1 MVQSLRPRLTAAQ
14 KTELWRRWRRGESLN
29 AIGRAL
35 GRIAKVVR
43 YEVARTG
50 GIPPPARRRS
60 RLALTLPEREAISRG
75 LASGTS
81 VRQISRQLRR
91 APSTVSREVCRHGG
105 RRRYRAATA
114 DAAAWARGR
123 RPKRC
128 RLATYPAL
136 LAAVATK
143 LAQKWSPQQIA
154 GWLRQRYPDDPT
166 MHVSHETIYLSLF
179 VQSRG
184 VLKKALQA
192 QLRQRRTIR
201 RPRTAPRL
209 SGGYIVGA
217 VSIRERPATVE
228 DRAIPGHWE
237 GDLLVG
243 ARQSYVATLV
253 ERRSRY
259 VCLVRVA
266 GRETRTVVQA
276 LTRHVKRLPAG
287 LMATLTWD
295 RGLELAAHR
304 TFSIATG
311 VQVYFCDP
319 YSPWQRGTNENTNGL
334 LRQYLPK
341 GTDLA
346 RYTQAQLNKIARA
359 LNTRPRKTLGYRTP
373 ADILADTVALTA

>member
-50 GIPPPARRRS
+50 GIPPPARQRS

-91 APSTVSREVCRHGG
+91 APSTVSREVRWHGG

-136 LAAVATK
+136 RDAVATK
-143 LAQKWSPQQIA
+143 LAREWSPQQIA
-154 GWLRQRYPDDPT
+154 GWLRQAYPDDPT
-166 MHVSHETIYLSLF
+166 MHVSHETTYLSLF

-192 QLRQRRTIR
+192 QLRQRRTMR
-201 RPRTAPRL
+201 RPRAASPKT
-209 SGGYIVGA
+209 GGYIVGA

-228 DRAIPGHWE
+228 DRAVPGHWE

-243 ARQSYVATLV
+243 SRNSYIAT
-253 ERRSRY
+253 
-259 VCLVRVA
+259 A
-266 GRETRTVVQA
+266 GGAAFA
-276 LTRHVKRLPAG
+276 LRLPGPGHWERHTDGRPGAHAARP
-287 LMATLTWD
+287 AT
-295 RGLELAAHR
+295 
-304 TFSIATG
+304 S
-311 VQVYFCDP
+311 
-319 YSPWQRGTNENTNGL
+319 RGTDGHTDVGSRVGTRGPSHL
-334 LRQYLPK
+334 LDRDGGAGVL
-341 GTDLA
+341 L
-346 RYTQAQLNKIARA
+346 
-359 LNTRPRKTLGYRTP
+359 
-373 ADILADTVALTA
+373 

>member
-1 MVQSLRPRLTAAQ
+1 MVRRRGPRLTLAE

-35 GRIAKVVR
+35 GRIAHVVR

-50 GIPPPARRRS
+50 GIPPPARQRS
-60 RLALTLPEREAISRG
+60 RLALTLTEREAISRG

-91 APSTVSREVCRHGG
+91 APSTVSREVRRHGG

-114 DAAAWARGR
+114 DAVAWARGR

-128 RLATYPAL
+128 RLATHPAL
-136 LAAVATK
+136 RDAVATK
-143 LAQKWSPQQIA
+143 LAQQWSPQQIA
-154 GWLRQRYPDDPT
+154 GWLRRAYPNDPT

-192 QLRQRRTIR
+192 QLRQRHTIR
-201 RPRTAPRL
+201 RPRTAAPK

-228 DRAIPGHWE
+228 DRAVPGHWE

-259 VCLVRVA
+259 VCLVRVWVSNSLS
-266 GRETRTVVQA
+266 GRRWQLNQVPAVRCPPYVVEVRTGYRVSARHGERRVAVQGRVAPCRVVVGLEVGEFPLQIPPIPEEHLVQKFSPYRADQA
-276 LTRHVKRLPAG
+276 LYK
-287 LMATLTWD
+287 
-295 RGLELAAHR
+295 
-304 TFSIATG
+304 G
-311 VQVYFCDP
+311 V
-319 YSPWQRGTNENTNGL
+319 
-334 LRQYLPK
+334 
-341 GTDLA
+341 
-346 RYTQAQLNKIARA
+346 
-359 LNTRPRKTLGYRTP
+359 
-373 ADILADTVALTA
+373 

>member
-50 GIPPPARRRS
+50 GIPPPARQRS

-91 APSTVSREVCRHGG
+91 APSTVSREVRRHGG

-136 LAAVATK
+136 RAAVATK

-192 QLRQRRTIR
+192 QLRQRRTMR
-201 RPRTAPRL
+201 RPRAAAPKT
-209 SGGYIVGA
+209 GGYIVGA

-228 DRAIPGHWE
+228 DRAVPGHWE

-243 ARQSYVATLV
+243 SRNSYIATLV

-259 VCLVRVA
+259 VCLVRVT
-266 GRETRTVVQA
+266 GKDTQTVVRA
-276 LTRHVKRLPAG
+276 LTRRVQRLPAG

-319 YSPWQRGTNENTNGL
+319 RSPWQRGSNENTNGL
-334 LRQYLPK
+334 LRQYFPRR
-341 GTDLA
+341 TDLSGYSHRYLDATA
-346 RYTQAQLNKIARA
+346 RR

-373 ADILADTVALTA
+373 ADILADTVALTG

>member
-1 MVQSLRPRLTAAQ
+1 MVQSLRPRLTPAQ

-35 GRIAKVVR
+35 GRIAHVVR

-50 GIPPPARRRS
+50 GIPPAARQRS
-60 RLALTLPEREAISRG
+60 RLALTLAEREAISRG
-75 LASGTS
+75 LARGTS

-91 APSTVSREVCRHGG
+91 APSTVSREVRRHGG
-105 RRRYRAATA
+105 RRWYRAARA
-114 DAAAWARGR
+114 DAAAWACAR

-136 LAAVATK
+136 RDAVATK

-154 GWLRQRYPDDPT
+154 GWLRQAYPDDPT
-166 MHVSHETIYLSLF
+166 MHVSHETIYRSLF

-192 QLRQRRTIR
+192 QLRQRRTMR
-201 RPRTAPRL
+201 RPRAAAPKT
-209 SGGYIVGA
+209 GGYIVGA

-228 DRAIPGHWE
+228 DRAVPGHWE
-237 GDLLVG
+237 GDLIAG

-266 GRETRTVVQA
+266 GRTT
-276 LTRHVKRLPAG
+276 
-287 LMATLTWD
+287 
-295 RGLELAAHR
+295 R

-346 RYTQAQLNKIARA
+346 PYTQAQLNRIARE

-373 ADILADTVALTA
+373 ADILAETVALTG